1 MEARLGFGPF
11 ITLSIQSTSFEFQ
24 MLWRKGGCFAE
35 VGCFAGEGTCVIGV
49 YVLKRDVS
57 IVSKELVALMEE
69 EGYVS
74 MWFS

>member
-1 MEARLGFGPF
+1 M
-11 ITLSIQSTSFEFQ
+11 
-24 MLWRKGGCFAE
+24 
-35 VGCFAGEGTCVIGV
+35 IGV